1 MLDSETKQKQKR
13 EEMLVQELQM
23 NFGFEE
29 LCTFFWW
36 LRIVKDITFVLYLCL
51 IKFIQIIRCY
61 QVLTQN

>member
-29 LCTFFWW
+29 LCTIFWW

-61 QVLTQN
+61 QILTQN